1 MTPEMLND
9 DEAEEFETLPKDLEF
24 AELQPQAEVE
34 EEIVIPD
41 DVIDYDDL
49 ADAAAEAADE
59 YYEA

>member
-1 MTPEMLND
+1 MLND

-24 AELQPQAEVE
+24 AEIQPQAEAVE

-41 DVIDYDDL
+41 DIIDYDDL
-49 ADAAAEAADE
+49 ENE